1 MKEVFRSVEQYVVP
15 LILVLSG
22 AAAISFFNSATG
34 LETQPKEMLIGG
46 LALVGSGLL
55 MTPVFNKLIRKR
67 AISIIIGL
75 LLATAA
81 IALGYKVIDVINSEN
96 THRVNR
102 EIAVKN
108 TVQRM
113 KDIRL
118 AQEQHRLFKGAF
130 ATSLDS
136 LVDFLDEPLIPV
148 PYRAGNVMEDKYF
161 QVNQIKSKERSK
173 FIISSDKMKEMGMT
187 ESEALSKH
195 YEVRDTTF
203 VSVGAKYFSKD
214 YRMKRNLP
222 LVDVNE
228 LPFNPWSEERF
239 LLEHRRGSEENKK
252 DIYIRV
258 TDLTPYPVDQED
270 RVKKDTLRFGSLEEI
285 SLQGTWSE

>member
-1 MKEVFRSVEQYVVP
+1 
-15 LILVLSG
+15 
-22 AAAISFFNSATG
+22 
-34 LETQPKEMLIGG
+34 
-46 LALVGSGLL
+46 
-55 MTPVFNKLIRKR
+55 
-67 AISIIIGL
+67 
-75 LLATAA
+75 
-81 IALGYKVIDVINSEN
+81 
-96 THRVNR
+96 
-102 EIAVKN
+102 
-108 TVQRM
+108 
-113 KDIRL
+113 
-118 AQEQHRLFKGAF
+118 
-130 ATSLDS
+130 
-136 LVDFLDEPLIPV
+136 
-148 PYRAGNVMEDKYF
+148 
-161 QVNQIKSKERSK
+161 
-173 FIISSDKMKEMGMT
+173 MT